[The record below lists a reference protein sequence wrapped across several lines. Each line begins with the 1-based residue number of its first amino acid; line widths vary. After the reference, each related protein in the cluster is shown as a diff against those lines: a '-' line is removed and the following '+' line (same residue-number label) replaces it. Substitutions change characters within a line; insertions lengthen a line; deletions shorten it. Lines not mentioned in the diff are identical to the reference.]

1 MKLVSFHLIVLA
13 VFLVAPEASRLVD
26 VFLWNRATG
35 ASRQPQL
42 LGTRRANR
50 IALAAQLAFGIYLLG
65 MYAYINVRFWEV
77 GGRGRPRS
85 VLYGIWD
92 VEQLS
97 VDGQLRPAH
106 LNDYDRRWRRVIL
119 DAPDSVVFQRTDDSF
134 GYRWMVLSDPDFEDL
149 VVGVNVV
156 SQALQDGGYGERIL
170 CAVFAF
176 RDAQK
181 RKVYWIYNY
190 KRGAYYPFVPAG
202 GEQRRDTERE
212 LRLKAQIGN
221 ELPIEAELERWF
233 PLWGIPI

>member
-1 MKLVSFHLIVLA
+1 MGLFQIL
-13 VFLVAPEASRLVD
+13 
-26 VFLWNRATG
+26 TG
-35 ASRQPQL
+35 KRKIKGP
-42 LGTRRANR
+42 
-50 IALAAQLAFGIYLLG
+50 
-65 MYAYINVRFWEV
+65 
-77 GGRGRPRS
+77 
-85 VLYGIWD
+85 
-92 VEQLS
+92 
-97 VDGQLRPAH
+97 
-106 LNDYDRRWRRVIL
+106 
-119 DAPDSVVFQRTDDSF
+119 APDRLFAMSTAAVTLEMTLQLHSAGKAAIVFQPLATADFESIVTDMEEVLRGTGDDTGTQVERTDDSF
-134 GYRWMVLSDPDFEDL
+134 GYRWMVLSDSDFEDL